1 MKGLV
6 TALALTMA
14 LLLTGCG
21 SRNPAN
27 NYPTGQ
33 ANPPASTQNGNQTA
47 GDRTDNAVNNN
58 GTAAGT
64 AGDRDV
70 VNPDGHYEAEPDG
83 AVTERPGEE
92 YRDGS
97 ISEGAHDVVDGTA
110 DAAEDV
116 TNGVANGARNVTD
129 GVING
134 ARDVVDGVVD
144 GARNVTDDVI
154 NGVDNAANGARNGVR
169 DVTPESRTAR

>member
-21 SRNPAN
+21 SRNPATN
-27 NYPTGQ
+27 HPTGQ
-33 ANPPASTQNGNQTA
+33 ANPPASSQNGNQTA

-64 AGDRDV
+64 AGDRDT

-83 AVTERPGEE
+83 EVTNRPEE
-92 YRDGS
+92 GLEGS
-97 ISEGAHDVVDGTA
+97 ISQDAQDAVNDTA

-116 TNGVANGARNVTD
+116 TNGVANGARSVTD

-154 NGVDNAANGARNGVR
+154 DGMDNAANGARNGVR

>member
-83 AVTERPGEE
+83 AVTERPGEGLE
-92 YRDGS
+92 GS
-97 ISEGAHDVVDGTA
+97 ISQDAHNAVNDTA